1 MQWSFRLVRIFGIEI
16 KIHVT
21 FFLLLAW
28 IGWLYHRSG
37 GTPAAID
44 GVLFVLLIF
53 ACVLLHELGHALAAA
68 HYGIKTPDITLL
80 PIGGMARLERIPEK
94 PSQEIAVT
102 LAGPAV
108 NLLIAAVLGVAIGL
122 TTGIPDPQALE
133 QTGLP
138 MTVRLFAVNIWL
150 VIFNA
155 IPAFPMDGG
164 RLLRAL
170 LAMRMNYARA
180 TQIAA
185 NIGHGIAFLFFIVG
199 LWTSPMLILIAV
211 FVYFG
216 ASNEA
221 LMAQMRSISKD
232 LRVSAAMV
240 THFETLPF
248 EATLNDAVEA
258 LLRTSQHEFPVT
270 DHDGQVRGILTRND
284 MIAALR
290 KSGAAT
296 AGCGGD
302 ADRHPERAA
311 VDVVRSSLR
320 HDAAIQLP
328 GAARAGFV
336 RAIGRSLHARERG
349 RNDHGAERA
358 RRAPAQ
364 GDAGCRLK
372 ERIQLRVFYRR
383 DFAVASRRTYLR
395 SGHAA
400 RESERIVPA
409 VDQAIPEFL
418 PPAGHS
424 YLVLLAGHAKHSQ
437 ELHRILLRL
446 AQRA

>member
-1 MQWSFRLVRIFGIEI
+1 MHWSFRLVRIFGIEI

-80 PIGGMARLERIPEK
+80 PIGGMARLERMPEK

-108 NLLIAAVLGVAIGL
+108 NILIAAVLGVAIGL

-240 THFETLPF
+240 TQFQALPF

-296 AGCGGD
+296 PVAEVMRTD
-302 ADRHPERAA
+302 IPSVPQSMLFDRAFAMMQQCSCPALPVLDSLGRLVGLFTPENVGEMIMVQSA
-311 VDVVRSSLR
+311 L
-320 HDAAIQLP
+320 
-328 GAARAGFV
+328 GARP
-336 RAIGRSLHARERG
+336 RKKT
-349 RNDHGAERA
+349 
-358 RRAPAQ
+358 Q
-364 GDAGCRLK
+364 
-372 ERIQLRVFYRR
+372 
-383 DFAVASRRTYLR
+383 AVA
-395 SGHAA
+395 
-400 RESERIVPA
+400 
-409 VDQAIPEFL
+409 
-418 PPAGHS
+418 
-424 YLVLLAGHAKHSQ
+424 
-437 ELHRILLRL
+437 
-446 AQRA
+446 

>member
-1 MQWSFRLVRIFGIEI
+1 MHWSFRLVRIFGIEI

-37 GTPAAID
+37 GTSAAID
-44 GVLFVLLIF
+44 GVFFVLLIF
-53 ACVLLHELGHALAAA
+53 VCVLLHELGHALAAA

-80 PIGGMARLERIPEK
+80 PIGGVARLERMPEK

-108 NLLIAAVLGVAIGL
+108 NILIAAVLGVAIGL
-122 TTGIPDPQALE
+122 TTGIPDPQALQ

-199 LWTSPMLILIAV
+199 LWLSPMLILIAV

-240 THFETLPF
+240 TQFQALPF

-296 AGCGGD
+296 PVAEVMRTD
-302 ADRHPERAA
+302 IPSVPQSMLFDRAFAMMQQCSCPALPVLDSLGRLVGLFTPENVGEMIMVQSA
-311 VDVVRSSLR
+311 L
-320 HDAAIQLP
+320 
-328 GAARAGFV
+328 GARPRKGT
-336 RAIGRSLHARERG
+336 
-349 RNDHGAERA
+349 
-358 RRAPAQ
+358 Q
-364 GDAGCRLK
+364 
-372 ERIQLRVFYRR
+372 
-383 DFAVASRRTYLR
+383 AVA
-395 SGHAA
+395 
-400 RESERIVPA
+400 
-409 VDQAIPEFL
+409 
-418 PPAGHS
+418 
-424 YLVLLAGHAKHSQ
+424 
-437 ELHRILLRL
+437 
-446 AQRA
+446 

>member
-1 MQWSFRLVRIFGIEI
+1 VHSDEAAEEIKMHWSFRLVRIFGIEI

-37 GTPAAID
+37 GMPAAID

-53 ACVLLHELGHALAAA
+53 VCVLLHELGHALAAA
-68 HYGIKTPDITLL
+68 HYGIKTPDITIL
-80 PIGGMARLERIPEK
+80 PIGGVARLERMPEK

-108 NLLIAAVLGVAIGL
+108 NILIAAVLGVAIGL
-122 TTGIPDPQALE
+122 TTGIPDPQALQ

-199 LWTSPMLILIAV
+199 LWVSPMLILIAV

-216 ASNEA
+216 ASSEA
-221 LMAQMRSISKD
+221 AMAQMRSISKD

-284 MIAALR
+284 MITALR
-290 KSGAAT
+290 KSGAETPVAEVMRT
-296 AGCGGD
+296 D
-302 ADRHPERAA
+302 IPSVPQSMLFDRAFAMMQQCSCPALPVLDSLGRLVGLFTPENVGEMIMVQSA
-311 VDVVRSSLR
+311 L
-320 HDAAIQLP
+320 
-328 GAARAGFV
+328 GA
-336 RAIGRSLHARERG
+336 RG
-349 RNDHGAERA
+349 RKAT
-358 RRAPAQ
+358 Q
-364 GDAGCRLK
+364 
-372 ERIQLRVFYRR
+372 
-383 DFAVASRRTYLR
+383 AVA
-395 SGHAA
+395 
-400 RESERIVPA
+400 
-409 VDQAIPEFL
+409 
-418 PPAGHS
+418 
-424 YLVLLAGHAKHSQ
+424 
-437 ELHRILLRL
+437 
-446 AQRA
+446 